1 MVATSSGVSPVALL
15 SQPGG
20 DGPAEVATPLA
31 SAVPADPATRDV
43 VSPVTSSLQ
52 AGGDGHTAP
61 VTHSRSA
68 VPALLLLEIQ
78 ETHRQRQD
86 MLRAELRLNNQ
97 IEAVYRRLT
106 GLTAI
111 ERARLRKKAS
121 KGPDPSGSA
130 TQLLPVQPADD
141 REVGDDP
148 IGYDTPRDRVLPDLA
163 HFTHM
168 EAVAAVHTAPLVEA
182 RELLAS
188 HRKPL
193 ERRMEALAR
202 QLPVWVWVES
212 IRGLGAL
219 GLAQIAGECGDLHHY
234 ANPAKVWKRMGLA
247 VIDGERQRKHSDP
260 DLAALHGYS
269 PARRSIMYV
278 IADSL
283 IKNNREGEFRT
294 YYLAEKERQRAKL
307 PDAPRAHI
315 HNRALRHMAKRL
327 LRELWRHWRA
337 AGILTPI
344 STPPDQSPTDLAA

>member
-1 MVATSSGVSPVALL
+1 MVATTAVLSPLL
-15 SQPGG
+15 LESQPDG
-20 DGPAEVATPLA
+20 DGLSMADTL
-31 SAVPADPATRDV
+31 STLAVPADPATILDVPSLRDM
-43 VSPVTSSLQ
+43 SQ
-52 AGGDGHTAP
+52 AGGGGLGDVVIQSAY
-61 VTHSRSA
+61 A

-121 KGPDPSGSA
+121 KGLDPVL
-130 TQLLPVQPADD
+130 TDVQELRVQPADD
-141 REVGDDP
+141 SEVGDHQ
-148 IGYDTPRDRVLPDLA
+148 TRDSRLCAVPDLA

-202 QLPVWVWVES
+202 QLPIWPWIES
-212 IRGLGAL
+212 VRGLGAL
-219 GLAQIAGECGDLHHY
+219 GLAQIAGECGDLRNY

-307 PDAPRAHI
+307 PDAPQAHI

-327 LRELWRHWRA
+327 LRELWRHWRDFET
-337 AGILTPI
+337 LTPDRGL
-344 STPPDQSPTDLAA
+344 PDQSPTDLAA

>member
-1 MVATSSGVSPVALL
+1 MVATTAVLPPLL
-15 SQPGG
+15 LASQPGG
-20 DGPAEVATPLA
+20 DGLLIPDTLRRA
-31 SAVPADPATRDV
+31 
-43 VSPVTSSLQ
+43 
-52 AGGDGHTAP
+52 
-61 VTHSRSA
+61 A

-121 KGPDPSGSA
+121 KGLDPLVLD
-130 TQLLPVQPADD
+130 TQFLDVQPADD
-141 REVGDDP
+141 SEVGDGPSDS
-148 IGYDTPRDRVLPDLA
+148 DTLPLRAAPDLA
-163 HFTHM
+163 HFSRM

-193 ERRMEALAR
+193 EKRMEALAR
-202 QLPVWVWVES
+202 QLPIWAWVES

-247 VIDGERQRKHSDP
+247 VIAGERQRKHSDP

-283 IKNNREGEFRT
+283 IKNNRDGEFRT
-294 YYLAEKERQRAKL
+294 YYLAEKERQRGKL
-307 PDAPRAHI
+307 PDAPQAHI

-337 AGILTPI
+337 TAGVTTMPPL
-344 STPPDQSPTDLAA
+344 PDQAPTFLAAD